1 MLKAVTFDA
10 TGTLLHCPRL
20 GEIYAEVL
28 GRHGVVVEPAR
39 ARQLIREVWT
49 EFDCSVEMGRDRFSS
64 HPDGPRGW
72 WRRFLERFC
81 ARLGAPPASRFA
93 AAELYD
99 HFARAESWELFADV
113 PPVLDH
119 LAGAGLELA
128 VVANWDP
135 RLPGLL
141 EGLGVATCFSH
152 VVYSAEAGF
161 EKPHP
166 GIFESALARLGVEP
180 EEALHVGDS
189 RRQDV
194 EGAQAIGMRAV
205 HLDRS
210 GGGDVRSLLELRDA
224 AERLWY
230 VAPEVS

>member
-1 MLKAVTFDA
+1 MLTAVTFDA

-20 GEIYAEVL
+20 GAIYSEVL
-28 GRHGVVVEPAR
+28 GRHGVEVEPAR
-39 ARQLIREVWT
+39 AARLVREVWT
-49 EFDCSVEMGRDRFSS
+49 EFDCSAQMGRDRFTS
-64 HPDGPRGW
+64 HAGGARGW
-72 WRRFLERFC
+72 WRRFLDRFC
-81 ARLGAPPASRFA
+81 ERLGAAPPTRFA

-99 HFARAESWELFADV
+99 RFSRADSWELFADA
-113 PPVLDH
+113 PPLLER
-119 LAGAGLELA
+119 LASSGLELA

-141 EGLGVATCFSH
+141 DELGVGGRFGH
-152 VVYSAEAGF
+152 VVTSAEVGF

-180 EEALHVGDS
+180 EAVLHVGDS
-189 RRQDV
+189 RRRDV
-194 EGAQAIGMRAV
+194 EGAQAIGMRSV

-210 GGGDVRSLLELRDA
+210 GGGDIRSLEELEDA

-230 VAPEVS
+230 VASELR